1 MDISR
6 ATSKRQRCFNKKR
19 IEQLQIGKHR
29 IGFVQGMPRPSLV
42 VMSLLIIGAFAVAW
56 PLAIRPS
63 IIKSPIKSPPDT
75 PAEQTAPAAAAPS
88 PDEGYLLPA
97 YDPAPAWADAQPS
110 EADFNLGTVFS
121 LVFKLGLVLTLIYGT
136 AWGLKRFRFW
146 TQSAPSKGQQINIV
160 ETAQMAPH
168 QMLHLIEV
176 QGQTFLIGSTEQRIS
191 LISSLSNATPVA
203 IPVPASTGYVP
214 EPIPEHV
221 LGADKTGET
230 PATNLPDGVFRQP
243 EPVAA
248 ESEGAASFEQLL
260 SQTETH
266 VDRLRKQIAQR
277 YREGGESP
285 SRPIIH
291 RPPRRG
297 RARVGT
303 TIRDA

>member
-1 MDISR
+1 
-6 ATSKRQRCFNKKR
+6 
-19 IEQLQIGKHR
+19 
-29 IGFVQGMPRPSLV
+29 
-42 VMSLLIIGAFAVAW
+42 MSLLIIGTFAVAW

-63 IIKSPIKSPPDT
+63 TQVSPPDT

-88 PDEGYLLPA
+88 PNEGYLLPA
-97 YDPAPAWADAQPS
+97 YDPTPAWADAQSS
-110 EADFNLGTVFS
+110 ETDFNLSTVFS
-121 LVFKLGLVLTLIYGT
+121 LVFKLGLVLALIYGT

-214 EPIPEHV
+214 EPIPEPV
-221 LGADKTGET
+221 QGADEIGET

-248 ESEGAASFEQLL
+248 EGEGVASFEQLL

-266 VDRLRKQIAQR
+266 VDRLRAQIAQR
-277 YREGGESP
+277 YREDAQSQP
-285 SRPIIH
+285 RLRFH
-291 RPPRRG
+291 RPLR
-297 RARVGT
+297 RARAGT